1 MISRDYTQEVGL
13 KSGTVRVPMPFA
25 ILALVL
31 VAAGLWFSLVK
42 LHASAPVRVKH
53 DAHAEQTPAKPAPTA
68 ATATAV
74 RHR

>member
-13 KSGTVRVPMPFA
+13 KSATVRVPLPYA
-25 ILALVL
+25 VLALVL

-42 LHASAPVRVKH
+42 LHASAPVRLKH
-53 DAHAEQTPAKPAPTA
+53 EAPAAQTPAQPAPA
-68 ATATAV
+68 ATAATAV

>member
-13 KSGTVRVPMPFA
+13 KSANVRVPMPFA
-25 ILALVL
+25 IMALVL

-42 LHASAPVRVKH
+42 LHASAPVRIKH
-53 DAHAEQTPAKPAPTA
+53 EAPAAQAPAKPAPAA

>member
-1 MISRDYTQEVGL
+1 MISRDYTKEVGL
-13 KSGTVRVPMPFA
+13 EPGTVRVPWPFA

-31 VAAGLWFSLVK
+31 VAAGLWFSIVK

-53 DAHAEQTPAKPAPTA
+53 EAPAAQTPAQPAPA
-68 ATATAV
+68 KPTAV